1 MIARKI
7 WLVEFSEEFNS
18 PSTLFV
24 VLSAR
29 GPCRERDGKY
39 RFYILK
45 TERENDDGETAG
57 L

>member
-29 GPCRERDGKY
+29 GPCRERDRKY

-45 TERENDDGETAG
+45 TERENYDGETAG